1 MQTGTSALMI
11 LMLLNT
17 GVVCAQGEH
26 TDGNAALVAWLEHQK
41 TVKTWTAHVTQ
52 TRKLKAVKRS
62 LTTPGRIWFVGHR
75 QFRWELGQP
84 IRTQAFRREHQLL
97 VLYPQLQ
104 RAEKY
109 EFASEHDPGL
119 QQARLLMDVGFPAE
133 PNEFHGQYELRSHRE
148 TEAVHRF
155 KLRPRAEKARTLLA
169 ELNLQVRKSDWA
181 LLETGML
188 FPDGSTMANVFT
200 EHQFNVTLP
209 PNILEPD
216 LEGYTLE
223 EPLKGR

>member
-1 MQTGTSALMI
+1 MQTGYRVLMI
-11 LMLLNT
+11 LMLLHA
-17 GVVCAQGEH
+17 GPAWAQGEH
-26 TDGNAALVAWLEHQK
+26 PAGTVALNAWLEHQK
-41 TVKTWTAHVTQ
+41 EVKTWTADVTQ

-62 LTTPGRIWFVGHR
+62 LTTPGHIWFVGHR
-75 QFRWELGQP
+75 QFRWELGKP

-109 EFASEHDPGL
+109 EFASVHDPGL

-133 PNEFHGQYELRSHRE
+133 PNEFHSQYELLGHSE
-148 TEAVHRF
+148 TQAVHRF
-155 KLRPRAEKARTLLA
+155 KLRPRAEKARALLT
-169 ELNLQVRKSDWA
+169 ELNLQVRNSDWA
-181 LLETGML
+181 LLATEMR
-188 FPDGSTMANVFT
+188 FPDGSTMSNVFT

-209 PNILEPD
+209 ADILEPD